1 MLYILGAGSLARE
14 VYWHVQHTGFERIE
28 FLAEFG
34 GKTLKA
40 GQRTLP
46 VHTNWH
52 ALEPGSFVVGV
63 GSPSLKKKLV
73 AKALEVGL
81 KPHPTVVHPSVL
93 RADMEDN
100 YGLGGIIMPGVL
112 LTCDIWIGDYVTL
125 NLGVTVGHD
134 AVLEDYV
141 NCAPGVHVS
150 GNVTLKEGADIGTG
164 AVVKENITVGPW
176 TTLGAQACLVKN
188 AEGGVYV
195 GVPARPLSK

>member
-1 MLYILGAGSLARE
+1 MLYILGAGSFARE
-14 VYWHVQHTGFERIE
+14 VYWHARQSGFEDIE

-34 GKTLKA
+34 DKYLKT
-40 GQRTLP
+40 GHCTLS
-46 VHTNWH
+46 VHTDWH
-52 ALEPGSFVVGV
+52 ALEPGDFIVGV

-100 YGLGGIIMPGVL
+100 YGFGGVIMPRVL
-112 LTCDIWIGDYVTL
+112 LTCDIKLGDYVTL

-150 GNVTLKEGADIGTG
+150 GNVTLKEGANIGTG
-164 AVVKENITVGPW
+164 AVIKEKITVGPW
-176 TTLGAQACLVKN
+176 TTLGAQACLVKDA
-188 AEGGVYV
+188 AEGVYV
-195 GVPARPLSK
+195 GVPARPFFK

>member
-14 VYWHVQHTGFERIE
+14 VYWHARQSGFDDIE
-28 FLAEFG
+28 FLAECG
-34 GKTLKA
+34 DKYLKT
-40 GQRTLP
+40 GHCTLP
-46 VHTNWH
+46 VHTDWR
-52 ALEPGSFVVGV
+52 ALETGHFIVGV

-73 AKALEVGL
+73 AKALGAGL

-93 RADMEDN
+93 RADMDDN
-100 YGLGGIIMPGVL
+100 YGLGGIVMPGVL

-164 AVVKENITVGPW
+164 AVIKEKITVGPW
-176 TTLGAQACLVKN
+176 TTLGAQACLVKD